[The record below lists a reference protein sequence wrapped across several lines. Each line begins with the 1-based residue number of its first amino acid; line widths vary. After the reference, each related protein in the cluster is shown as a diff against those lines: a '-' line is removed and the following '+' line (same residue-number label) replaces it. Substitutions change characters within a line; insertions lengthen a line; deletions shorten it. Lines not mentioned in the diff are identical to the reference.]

1 MCLRKNCT
9 KRTKTTAPIE
19 KRALI
24 IFIRTP
30 ELGKVKTRLAKS
42 VGDEQALRIYMALLA
57 HTRVVAQAVR
67 AQRLL
72 FYSEHIDRQDDW
84 PESAFLKFR
93 QEGEDLGQRMQH
105 AFETTLHQAESAV
118 IVGSDIPGLSCGI
131 IETAFEQLE
140 THDFVI
146 GPARDGGYYLLGMKS
161 LQPEL
166 FRGISWSTSRVFADT
181 VSKMERLGKSCA
193 LAPLLSDVDEA
204 EDWEREGWDA

>member
-1 MCLRKNCT
+1 M
-9 KRTKTTAPIE
+9 
-19 KRALI
+19 
-24 IFIRTP
+24 
-30 ELGKVKTRLAKS
+30 
-42 VGDEQALRIYMALLA
+42 RIYLALLA
-57 HTRVVAQAVR
+57 HTRAVAQAVE

-72 FYSEHIDRQDDW
+72 FYSEHIGRQDDW

-105 AFETTLHQAESAV
+105 AFETALHQAESAV
-118 IVGSDIPGLSCGI
+118 IVGSDIPGLSSGI
-131 IETAFEQLE
+131 IETAFQQLE

-166 FRGISWSTSRVFADT
+166 FREISWSTSRVFADT
-181 VSKMERLGKSCA
+181 VSRMERLGKSCA